1 MQSYSLL
8 QRTLFE
14 RTLKRALEIVGDEQ
28 RLARRLRVPQSD
40 LNAWLRGAEKPPTAA
55 FLTAVD
61 IVVGADDLRPVHVA
75 FERRRRP
82 RHQSTHAS

>member
-1 MQSYSLL
+1 MQSYSHL

-14 RTLKRALEIVGDEQ
+14 RTLRRALEIVGDEQ
-28 RLARRLRVPQSD
+28 RLARRLRVPLND
-40 LNAWLRGAEKPPTAA
+40 LHAWLTGDERPPIAA

-61 IVVGADDLRPVHVA
+61 IVLGAGDVRPVTVA

-82 RHQSTHAS
+82 RHQSELAG

>member
-14 RTLKRALEIVGDEQ
+14 RTLRRALDIVGDEQ
-28 RLARRLRVPQSD
+28 RLARRLRVPLND
-40 LNAWLRGAEKPPTAA
+40 LHAWLTGEERPPTTA

-61 IVVGADDLRPVHVA
+61 IVVGGGDVRPVRVA
-75 FERRRRP
+75 FERRRTP
-82 RHQSTHAS
+82 RHQNEFAR

>member
-28 RLARRLRVPQSD
+28 RLARRLRVPLDD
-40 LNAWLRGAEKPPTAA
+40 LHAWLAGLERPPTAV

-61 IVVGADDLRPVHVA
+61 IVVGESDAYPVQVA
-75 FERRRRP
+75 FERRRKP
-82 RHQSTHAS
+82 RHQMRFAG